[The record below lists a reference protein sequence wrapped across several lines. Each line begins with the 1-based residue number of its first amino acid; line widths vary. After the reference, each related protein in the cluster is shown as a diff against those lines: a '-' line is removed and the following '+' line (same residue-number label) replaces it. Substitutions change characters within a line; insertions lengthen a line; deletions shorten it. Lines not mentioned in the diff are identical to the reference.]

1 MLNVHARDMTTREP
15 RIVVATDS
23 SPAATRAVALAASL
37 HWPSGTRIH
46 VIRAD
51 EPLAVD
57 LDLPPDAYEAL
68 HAYLRDE
75 AEKQLTLTSQ
85 QLAGPGRHVETVAVS
100 GRAATAIVA
109 LAEHIGADLIIVGS
123 RGRGPIASMLLG
135 SVAAEVVDH
144 APCPVLVA
152 RTERVGRLLLAADGS
167 VDSIGATQLLT
178 TWPLFQGLHARVV
191 SVVPRAD
198 GDAPIG
204 APRHAVA
211 SEADARSIDA
221 VRSMYQLVAQRDAT
235 RLSEAGVPAR
245 AEVRLGDIADQL
257 ITAAIESEAD
267 LIVMGSHG
275 RTGFERVL
283 LGSVARNVLY
293 HAPCSVL
300 IVRNQPRD

>member
-1 MLNVHARDMTTREP
+1 MTAREP

-23 SPAATRAVALAASL
+23 SPSATRAVALAASL
-37 HWPSGTRIH
+37 HWTSGTRIH
-46 VIRAD
+46 VIRVD
-51 EPLAVD
+51 EPFGVD

-75 AEKQLTLTSQ
+75 AEKHLTLTSQ
-85 QLAGPGRHVETVAVS
+85 QLAGPGRHVESVAVS
-100 GRAATAIVA
+100 GRAATAIVT
-109 LAEHIGADLIIVGS
+109 LAEHVEADLIIVGS
-123 RGRGPIASMLLG
+123 RGRGRIASMLLG

-152 RTERVGRLLLAADGS
+152 RTQGVDRLLLAVDGS
-167 VDSIGATQLLT
+167 VDSIGAVQMVT
-178 TWPLFQGLHARVV
+178 TWPPFQGLLARVV

-198 GDAPIG
+198 EDARIG
-204 APRHAVA
+204 ARRHAA
-211 SEADARSIDA
+211 AGEAEARRIDA
-221 VRSMYQLVAQRDAT
+221 LRSTYQIVAQRDAT

-245 AEVRLGDIADQL
+245 AEVRLGDVADQL

-275 RTGFERVL
+275 RTGLERVL

-300 IVRNQPRD
+300 IVRNQRRD